1 MVMTWARR
9 VHPWLS
15 GVFAA
20 GVLVQ
25 GYLAGS
31 ALPQLGGS
39 GDFSAHREVG
49 YTVMGII
56 ALLILI
62 VGVIGRGGPLVL
74 WGSVA
79 IFVLYII
86 QTLLPTMAGSSPL
99 IAALHPVNA
108 IVLFGLSAWIFVR
121 GLRPATA

>member
-1 MVMTWARR
+1 MSWARR
-9 VHPWLS
+9 VHPWLA
-15 GVFAA
+15 GLFAA

-39 GDFSAHREVG
+39 GDFAAHREVG

-56 ALLILI
+56 ALLVL
-62 VGVIGRGGPLVL
+62 VAGGIGRGGPLAI

-79 IFVLYII
+79 IFVLYIV
-86 QTLLPTMAGSSPL
+86 QTLLPAMAGSSPF
-99 IAALHPVNA
+99 IAALHPANA
-108 IVLFGLSAWIFVR
+108 IVLFGLSAWIFLR
-121 GLRPATA
+121 GVRPAAA

>member
-1 MVMTWARR
+1 MVMAWARR
-9 VHPWLS
+9 VHPWLA
-15 GVFAA
+15 GIFAL

-39 GDFSAHREVG
+39 GDFAAHREVG
-49 YTVMGII
+49 FTVMGII
-56 ALLILI
+56 ALLVLI
-62 VGVIGRGGPLVL
+62 VGGLGRGSRLAI

-86 QTLLPTMAGSSPL
+86 QTSLPGMAGSSPAV
-99 IAALHPVNA
+99 AALHPANA
-108 IVLFGLSAWIFVR
+108 IVLFGLSAWIFLKGV
-121 GLRPATA
+121 RPAAA

>member
-1 MVMTWARR
+1 MVMAWARR
-9 VHPWLS
+9 VHPWLA
-15 GVFAA
+15 GVFAL

-39 GDFSAHREVG
+39 GDFAAHREVG
-49 YTVMGII
+49 FTVMGIL
-56 ALLILI
+56 ALLVLI
-62 VGVIGRGGPLVL
+62 AGGLGRAGRLAT

-86 QTLLPTMAGSSPL
+86 QASLPGMAGSSPAV
-99 IAALHPVNA
+99 AALHPANA
-108 IVLFGLSAWIFVR
+108 IVLFGLSAWIFLKGV
-121 GLRPATA
+121 RPAAA